1 MSACLGIG
9 LAACCG
15 FRVFVPLFIAAL
27 GQKMGYIGSL
37 SGVEWLNSW
46 PGLLVLGVATV
57 FELGAYYIPWLDN
70 ALDTIAAPAA
80 IVAGTIL
87 SASFLKI
94 DSPILNWGLG
104 LMLGG
109 GSAGLIQAGTSL
121 LRLGSTAT
129 TGGLANPVV
138 SSTENVAS
146 VGLSV
151 LTIVVPLFAFVVI
164 VLILLFMLS
173 RLMSKRV
180 VWFTKGKAS
189 ATLAARFSDS
199 ASRTKNGQR

>member
-1 MSACLGIG
+1 M
-9 LAACCG
+9 
-15 FRVFVPLFIAAL
+15 
-27 GQKMGYIGSL
+27 
-37 SGVEWLNSW
+37 
-46 PGLLVLGVATV
+46 

-94 DSPILNWGLG
+94 DSPVLNWGLG

-109 GSAGLIQAGTSL
+109 GAAGLIQAGTSV

-129 TGGLANPVV
+129 TGGVANPILA
-138 SSTENVAS
+138 STENVAS

-151 LTIVVPLFAFVVI
+151 LTMVVPLFAFVVI
-164 VLILLFMLS
+164 VLILLFMLN
-173 RLMSKRV
+173 RLMSKRL
-180 VWFTKGKAS
+180 VWFTKGKPS
-189 ATLAARFSDS
+189 PGVTARFGKA
-199 ASRTKNGQR
+199 ASRTKNGQG